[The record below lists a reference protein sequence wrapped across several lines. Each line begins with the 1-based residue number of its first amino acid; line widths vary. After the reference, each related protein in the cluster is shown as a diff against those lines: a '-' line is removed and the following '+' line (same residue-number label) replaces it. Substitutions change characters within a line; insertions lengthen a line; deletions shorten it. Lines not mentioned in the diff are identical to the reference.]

1 MADEAAT
8 GCTTPAMGRLEYVIE
23 SRHHGQKERWYVMR
37 ADSTSVPRY
46 AELGFAVE
54 PGSRIVVEADSMLPV
69 GVLEDRLPRATSPA
83 GYNPYFDL
91 PAA

>member
-1 MADEAAT
+1 MTDDGAGTRANDT
-8 GCTTPAMGRLEYVIE
+8 MGRLEYVIE
-23 SRHHGQKERWYVMR
+23 SRHHGESERWFVMR
-37 ADSTSVPRY
+37 ADSRCVPRY

-54 PGSRIVVEADSMLPV
+54 PGSRIVVEALSLRPV
-69 GVLEDRLPRATSPA
+69 GVLEDNLPRATSAA